1 METEKIVSKK
11 IDVPVIEGSEPI
23 AIATVCV
30 NEKGD
35 GAIAF
40 SALKGVDIMK
50 IGNSLIDFGNQLLGD
65 HAAAKRGGGANG
77 KA

>member
-1 METEKIVSKK
+1 
-11 IDVPVIEGSEPI
+11 
-23 AIATVCV
+23 
-30 NEKGD
+30 
-35 GAIAF
+35 
-40 SALKGVDIMK
+40 MK